1 MNEAGC
7 DIHGR
12 GVTPRTVE
20 EALEYLLSRAA
31 PIGDHESV
39 PCADALGRVLAGPLV
54 SPIMIP
60 PWDNSAMD
68 GYAVHSADL
77 KDERPRLHVAQRIP
91 AGSVGEPL
99 EQGTAA
105 RIFTGAPMPTGADT
119 VVIQEV
125 CEREGDEV
133 IITEPPKPG
142 ANVRLAG
149 EELKQGDPILRSG
162 VRLGPQHL
170 GLMASVG
177 IAEIAVYRKLKV
189 ALFSSGDE
197 LVPPGSPL
205 GPGQIYDSNRFTL
218 TGLLESLGCEVIDL
232 GRVADSLE
240 ATCDALQRGAEQ
252 ADLILASGG
261 VSVGEEDHVKPAVER
276 LGSLDLWKIA
286 IRPGKPLAFGHIGDT
301 PFIGTP
307 GNPVS
312 LFVTFCLFARP
323 FILKRQGIE
332 VDLLPRPVR
341 AVAGFERQQPDKRR
355 EYARARLEYDD
366 AGDPVVTLFPHR
378 SSAMLSSLAWANGL
392 AVIPEDRTVAKGE
405 RVDFLPFSELLR

>member
-7 DIHGR
+7 DSHSR
-12 GVTPRTVE
+12 GVTPKTVE
-20 EALEYLLSRAA
+20 EALDYLLSRAVPVSGREQA
-31 PIGDHESV
+31 
-39 PCADALGRVLAGPLV
+39 PCADALGRVLAEPLV
-54 SPIMIP
+54 SPIMVP

-68 GYAVHSADL
+68 GYAVCAADL
-77 KDERPRLHVAQRIP
+77 EGERPRLRVTQRIP
-91 AGSVGEPL
+91 AGAVGEPL
-99 EQGTAA
+99 QKGEAA

-149 EELKQGDPILRSG
+149 EELQKGAAILQPG
-162 VRLGPQHL
+162 VRLGSQHL

-177 IAEIAVYRKLKV
+177 IADVPVYQKLKV

-197 LVPPGSPL
+197 LVLPGNPL

-232 GRVADSLE
+232 GRVADSFE
-240 ATCDALQRGAEQ
+240 ATCDALQQGAEQ

-261 VSVGEEDHVKPAVER
+261 VSVGEEDHVKPAVEH
-276 LGSLDLWKIA
+276 LGSLDLWRIA
-286 IRPGKPLAFGHIGDT
+286 VRPGKPLAFGHIGDT

-312 LFVTFCLFARP
+312 LFVTFSIFARP
-323 FILKRQGIE
+323 FILKRQGVIGE
-332 VDLLPRPVR
+332 LRPRPVR
-341 AVAGFERQQPDKRR
+341 AKAGFERAKADKRR

-366 AGDPVVTLFPHR
+366 KGEPVVHLFSNR
-378 SSAMLSSLAWANGL
+378 SSAMLSSLIWADGL
-392 AVIPEDRTVAKGE
+392 VAIPENRVLAAGD
-405 RVDFLPFSELLR
+405 RVDFLPFRELL